1 MINVESKL
9 TIGHSSLIKRED
21 FVSRRKKRKNQAH
34 SRIAANRQESNAFPL
49 QMRPVGDIPSEPR
62 ITGGPSPQLIFDGE
76 VAPAIWPS
84 VTLCIIVKNEEK
96 HLAAC
101 LQSVGDLADEIIIV
115 DTGSTD
121 STIEIAQSF
130 GVEVRHFTW
139 INNFAAARNESI
151 KEARGDWI
159 LWMDADDRISP
170 DHLIR
175 LKQALASGKADAYY
189 CYVVSQLQDKNV
201 GEDKIEHLR
210 LFRNRQGV
218 QFERPLHEDAAP
230 VAHRLGLVIARTN
243 IVINHTG
250 YATGDEIRLEKLKR
264 NLFIVEEIVAK
275 NPEDL
280 QWRFHLGVTK
290 HVLGDLEEAV
300 KHLEA
305 VVANPPSTLDRD
317 VYLYQAYEGLMLA
330 YVDLNQPDKA
340 RQTLEQVMQKFS
352 HRQHF
357 WIRAA
362 TVYLA
367 LDEPE
372 QAVKML
378 NQARVLDPDAYGQSW
393 ATGTS
398 EYYLC
403 EAYLLSGDLSK
414 ARAAYLEFLAQSDKS
429 QTQVPVET
437 WLEAQVLFKAEQYDT
452 VIELLQPLAEANSS
466 ALRLLAKAQA
476 TRHNWTEAA
485 SLLTKAIALTGP
497 HPGEWTDLAKYTLQA
512 QGRALHAHRYCHFA
526 LFENPQDANALNL
539 LGIIALAQD
548 QTSAALSYFIQA
560 LLADSSNVQTQY
572 NLLQICQSLN
582 LSTAE
587 ALRLYGLQLMKER
600 PPNYA
605 QAAAAF
611 ALMVKITA
619 PPEQT
624 EAYKLMAVALQKN
637 GREEDAFLCWQT
649 AQQLETIHP

>member
-1 MINVESKL
+1 MV
-9 TIGHSSLIKRED
+9 GHSSLIKQEA
-21 FVSRRKKRKNQAH
+21 FVSRKKKRKNRADSQV
-34 SRIAANRQESNAFPL
+34 AANGQESSTFPL
-49 QMRPVGDIPSEPR
+49 QMSPVDAAPSEPGN
-62 ITGGPSPQLIFDGE
+62 TGVPSPQLIFDGE
-76 VAPAIWPS
+76 AAPAVWPS
-84 VTLCIIVKNEEK
+84 VTLCMIVKNEEK

-101 LQSVGDLADEIIIV
+101 LQSVGDLADEIIVV

-121 STIEIAQSF
+121 GTIEIAQSF
-130 GVEVRHFTW
+130 GAVVRHFTW
-139 INNFAAARNESI
+139 VNDFAAARNESI
-151 KEARGDWI
+151 REAKGEWI
-159 LWMDADDRISP
+159 FWMDADDRLSP

-201 GEDKIEHLR
+201 GEDRIEHLR

-250 YATGDEIRLEKLKR
+250 YATDDAIRLEKLKR
-264 NLFIVEEIVAK
+264 NLFIIEEIVAK
-275 NPEDL
+275 NPDDL

-290 HVLGDLEEAV
+290 HVLGDLEEAIE
-300 KHLEA
+300 HLEA
-305 VVANPPSTLDRD
+305 VVANPPPTLDRE

-330 YVDLNQPDKA
+330 YVDLGQLDKA
-340 RQTLEQVMQKFS
+340 RRTLEQAMQKFN

-372 QAVKML
+372 QAVEML
-378 NQARVLDPDAYGQSW
+378 NQARALGPDAYGQSW

-403 EAYLLSGDLSK
+403 EAYLLLGDLSK
-414 ARAAYLEFLAQSDKS
+414 AREAYLEFLAQSDKS
-429 QTQVPVET
+429 QIQIPVET
-437 WLEAQVLFKAEQYDT
+437 WLKAQVLFKAEQYDE

-476 TRHNWTEAA
+476 AHHNWTEAA
-485 SLLTKAIALTGP
+485 SFLTKAIALTGS

-512 QGRALHAHRYCHFA
+512 QSRALHAHRYCHFA

-548 QTSAALSYFIQA
+548 QTSAALSHFIQA

-572 NLLQICQSLN
+572 NLQQICQSLN

-587 ALRLYGLQLMKER
+587 ALRLYGLQLMKEA

-637 GREEDAFLCWQT
+637 GQEGDAFLCWQT
-649 AQQLETIHP
+649 AQQLEATHL